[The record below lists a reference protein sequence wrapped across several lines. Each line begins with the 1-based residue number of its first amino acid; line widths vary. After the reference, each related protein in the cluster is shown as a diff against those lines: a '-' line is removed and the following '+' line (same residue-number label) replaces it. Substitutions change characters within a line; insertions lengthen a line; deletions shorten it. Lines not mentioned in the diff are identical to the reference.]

1 MPYKSEKIQIE
12 GTKLDRRIKLTPEQ
26 KDKIASLKGTI
37 SVRECARMYEVIGNI
52 HENTNLLENE

>member
-26 KDKIASLKGTI
+26 KDWKETNNFGRNAEAGNNTTI
-37 SVRECARMYEVIGNI
+37 KLNGEK
-52 HENTNLLENE
+52 L